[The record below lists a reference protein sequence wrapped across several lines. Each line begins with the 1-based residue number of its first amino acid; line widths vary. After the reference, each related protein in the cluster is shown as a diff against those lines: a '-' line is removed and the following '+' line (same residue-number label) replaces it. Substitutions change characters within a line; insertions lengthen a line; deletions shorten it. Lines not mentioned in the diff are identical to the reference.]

1 MNEVAEVERA
11 ALRLDPAAR
20 QELIERLVESLDGFE
35 CEEQS
40 PEWEAEIAR
49 RLVSGEPSTSGEL
62 VFSRVRAAVNATQAS
77 QVP

>member
-35 CEEQS
+35 CEELS
-40 PEWEAEIAR
+40 PEWEAEIAG
-49 RLVSGEPSTSGEL
+49 RLASSERS
-62 VFSRVRAAVNATQAS
+62 NATWWMNWEFRD
-77 QVP
+77 